1 MWYHKS
7 KFDHGEQKYWVE
19 QVEHF
24 IMLDFEGKK
33 LQTFPFCAD
42 FWVE

>member
-7 KFDHGEQKYWVE
+7 KFDHGEQKYW
-19 QVEHF
+19 VEHF